1 MTRRRLPKMMRTP
14 WHKNE
19 GGCWSASFGWRGSSV
34 RVTQR
39 QPGSA
44 FFRVTWLP
52 GRGRTCLSL
61 RTADREEAQ
70 KRAEAFLAALIRA
83 DGAPPPEPLT
93 LGDLWSR
100 YQQEAP
106 GYRQNLERTRRQKQA
121 EIRLLLAGLGAAKR
135 VDHLTRNDVDRYVAM
150 RKTGHGWPDGRVT
163 NPVRARTIQGE
174 VKFLKTMI
182 HWAMGE
188 RLPDGAWLLENNPL
202 RGVKLPKEE
211 SPRRPV
217 TTFDRFLKMRKA
229 VQELAV
235 AAPQDRG
242 KQRWKRFELALVLAE
257 ATGARIGAIRGLRW
271 SDIRLDP
278 PEITFRAEF
287 DKRGRDR
294 TVPLPEALAEELR
307 IFKVKLAA
315 VGDGWLFPCTDKDE
329 PWPRDI
335 FGELHDRA
343 ERHSGVPHLKGGRF
357 HAYRRKWAT
366 ERKHLPLVDVM
377 GAGGWKDAQV
387 YMTCYAQATEAGML
401 EVMSTPVKLRD
412 RKRAGG
418 T

>member
-1 MTRRRLPKMMRTP
+1 MMRRRLPELVRTP
-14 WHKNE
+14 WHKSE
-19 GGCWSASFGWRGSSV
+19 SGCWSLSLGWRGCSV

-39 QPGSA
+39 EPGGA
-44 FFRVTWLP
+44 FSRVVWIP
-52 GRGRTCLSL
+52 GQGRQAASL
-61 RTADREEAQ
+61 QTADRAEAQ
-70 KRAEAFLAALIRA
+70 RRAEMFLETLVRS
-83 DGAPPPEPLT
+83 DGAILPDPLT
-93 LGDLWSR
+93 LGELWSR

-106 GYRQNLERTRRQKQA
+106 GYRQNFERTRKQKQA
-121 EIRLLLAGLGAAKR
+121 EVRLLLAGLGASKR

-163 NPVRARTIQGE
+163 KPVRARTIQGE
-174 VKFLKTMI
+174 VKLLKTLI
-182 HWAMGE
+182 HWAMSE
-188 RLPDGAWLLENNPL
+188 RMPDGSWLLESNPL

-217 TTFDRFLKMRKA
+217 TTFDRFLKIRKA
-229 VQELAV
+229 VQELA
-235 AAPQDRG
+235 ATAPQERG
-242 KQRWKRFELALVLAE
+242 RERWKRFDVALVLAE
-257 ATGARIGAIRGLRW
+257 ATGARIGAIRGLKW
-271 SDIRLDP
+271 SDISSNP
-278 PEITFRAEF
+278 PEITFLAEF

-307 IFKVKLAA
+307 SLKVKLAA
-315 VGDGWLFPCTDKDE
+315 VGDGWLFPCADNDE
-329 PWPRDI
+329 PWPREI

-343 ERHSGVPHLKGGRF
+343 ELHGGVPHLKGGRF
-357 HAYRRKWAT
+357 HPYRRKWAT

-412 RKRAGG
+412 RKASGG
-418 T
+418 A